1 MCMPFHSETEEVIK
15 RLLSRN
21 WIKLFLTD
29 HAPYRMR
36 EFNVD
41 EVGRMERFSRM
52 QDHS

>member
-1 MCMPFHSETEEVIK
+1 MCMPFQGEIEEVAK

-29 HAPYRMR
+29 HAPYRVR

-41 EVGRMERFSRM
+41 EMGRMERFAHL
-52 QDHS
+52 QNHS